1 MLPPPNPFVPSPTE
15 EAPPLP
21 ATPRVPLSA
30 LDLVPL
36 SEGRSTADALRE
48 ALDLARRLDTSGYR
62 RLWYAEHHNTEAFAS
77 SATAVLVG
85 QALAATERLSV
96 GSGGIMLPNHVPLTV
111 AEAFGT
117 LANLYPGRVELGL
130 GRAPGTDMRTA
141 LELRR
146 GHAGHDTFEADVR
159 RLVRLF
165 GGQEQEVVRAPVARD
180 TDVPLWILGSS
191 TGGAEVAARLGLP
204 YAFASHFAP
213 ARIMDAIALYRQR
226 FDAQAPT
233 ATVERPHVMVAANI
247 LAADTD
253 EEARRQFSTHQ
264 LLVRGI
270 ARNDRRPLQPP
281 VERVE
286 LTAAEAGMVQEHL
299 AVSAVGTPEQV
310 VADLEQIVEITRAD
324 ELMLN
329 SYAHDP
335 EVRARS
341 YELVAHAW

>member
-48 ALDLARRLDTSGYR
+48 ALDLARRLDASGYR

-165 GGQEQEVVRAPVARD
+165 GGQEQEVVRAPVARH
-180 TDVPLWILGSS
+180 TDVPL
-191 TGGAEVAARLGLP
+191 
-204 YAFASHFAP
+204 
-213 ARIMDAIALYRQR
+213 
-226 FDAQAPT
+226 
-233 ATVERPHVMVAANI
+233 
-247 LAADTD
+247 
-253 EEARRQFSTHQ
+253 
-264 LLVRGI
+264 
-270 ARNDRRPLQPP
+270 DRK
-281 VERVE
+281 
-286 LTAAEAGMVQEHL
+286 
-299 AVSAVGTPEQV
+299 SV
-310 VADLEQIVEITRAD
+310 V
-324 ELMLN
+324 
-329 SYAHDP
+329 
-335 EVRARS
+335 
-341 YELVAHAW
+341 